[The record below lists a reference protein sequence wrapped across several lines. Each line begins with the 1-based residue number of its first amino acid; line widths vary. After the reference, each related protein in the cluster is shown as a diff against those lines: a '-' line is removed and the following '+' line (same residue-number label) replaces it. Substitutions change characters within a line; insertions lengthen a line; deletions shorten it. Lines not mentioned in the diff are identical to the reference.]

1 MDEIVARAEADAE
14 FQAALVADLEAA
26 LAREGYEPTRPLL
39 DELRKR
45 YARD

>member
-1 MDEIVARAEADAE
+1 MDEIVARAETDAE

-26 LAREGYEPTRPLL
+26 LTREGYEPTRPLL

-45 YARD
+45 YAHD